1 MIYFV
6 SQTPNAMTWIDYVA
20 ELDVFFAIITSIIAV
35 TISLKALMWQKK
47 NMQYALFGDVGSRI
61 QEVEDQQLEVE
72 MIPDDTIR
80 NRSIKNWYIRLF
92 NAYERFAYF
101 VHEERFTKE
110 QTLFHGESLIFRM
123 DESVKDCPQLKK
135 HMESILQDSDASYYS
150 EIRKYYKSQTGREAP
165 F

>member
-1 MIYFV
+1 MIH
-6 SQTPNAMTWIDYVA
+6 SILQTPKAMTWIDSVA

-35 TISLKALMWQKK
+35 IISLVALMWQRKSI
-47 NMQYALFGDVGSRI
+47 QYSLFQDVGSRI
-61 QEVEDQQLEVE
+61 AEVEDQQVDVE
-72 MIPDDTIR
+72 TISDEIVR

-110 QTLFHGESLIFRM
+110 QALFHGESLIARM
-123 DESVKDCPQLKK
+123 DEAVKECPLFKEDMENRLKDTDVK
-135 HMESILQDSDASYYS
+135 YYS
-150 EIRKYYKSQTGREAP
+150 EIKKYYKSQTGREAP